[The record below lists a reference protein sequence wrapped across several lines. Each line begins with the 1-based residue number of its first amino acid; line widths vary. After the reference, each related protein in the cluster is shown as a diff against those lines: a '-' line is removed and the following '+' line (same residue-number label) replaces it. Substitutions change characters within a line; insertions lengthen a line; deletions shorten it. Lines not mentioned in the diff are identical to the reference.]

1 MKILEN
7 RKTKNIILMAMI
19 AIFIVIYRLFIYKKA
34 LSLSDGICTSFSII
48 LLSVSYLFLGFRKQI
63 NNILTKDFVRVVI
76 TCVLLYFIG
85 IYGVGL
91 VVGFLTNSY
100 SLKPLTILN
109 NSFYTFVMII
119 ACEVFR
125 YIFISS
131 NKDNKLDVVVMTI
144 LLALFEANLFIKYDS
159 FGDLESAFKF
169 ITLTGLPIFMKHFMC
184 TYCAYHTDYKAPII
198 YRIIMDTYF
207 YFVPIQ
213 PDLGDYLISILTLFL
228 PFLILLYLSRIVDKY
243 KRIKNQDYSVKMF
256 KVSDFAVAALLIVFG
271 CVVLGIG
278 PYKLVGIE
286 TGSMTPAL
294 RIGDAVI
301 IDKNCDRDKLKV
313 DDIIAYVNH
322 DNVLVVHRIIQVNSD
337 GTFVTKGDYNNAAD
351 SGFVNKSQ
359 VKGKVSF
366 KIPLIAYP
374 AIKFKQK

>member
-7 RKTKNIILMAMI
+7 RKNKNVLLMVLITIFMI
-19 AIFIVIYRLFIYKKA
+19 VYRLIIYKIA
-34 LSLSDGICTSFSII
+34 LNLSDGLCASFSII
-48 LLSVSYLFLGFRKQI
+48 ILIIAYLFLGFRKQT
-63 NNILTKDFVRVVI
+63 NNILTKDFIKVVI
-76 TCVLLYFIG
+76 TCVMLYFIG

-109 NSFYTFVMII
+109 NSFYTIIMII
-119 ACEVFR
+119 AFEMFR

-131 NKDNKLDVVVMTI
+131 NKDNKLHIFIMTI
-144 LLALFEANLFIKYDS
+144 LLALFETNLFIKYDS
-159 FGDLESAFKF
+159 FLDLESAFKF
-169 ITLTGLPIFMKHFMC
+169 VSLTALPIFMKNFMC
-184 TYCAYHTDYKAPII
+184 SYCAFYADYKSSIA

-213 PDLGDYLISILTLFL
+213 PDLGDYLVSILTLFL
-228 PFLILLYLSRIVDKY
+228 PFLILLYLSRVVDKY
-243 KRIKNQDYSVKMF
+243 KKVKNQDYSVKMF
-256 KVSDFAVAALLIVFG
+256 RVSDFAVLALLIVFG

-286 TGSMTPAL
+286 TGSMTPSL
-294 RIGDAVI
+294 KIGDAVI
-301 IDKNCDRDKLKV
+301 IDKNCNKDKLKV

-322 DNVLVVHRIIQVNSD
+322 DNVLVVHRIIQINSD
-337 GTFVTKGDYNNAAD
+337 GTFVTKGDYNNTAD

-366 KIPLIAYP
+366 KIPYIAYP

>member
-1 MKILEN
+1 MNNYEINLETLAIIPLNATETRIIEKNDDFIVNSSSMKIIDDCCRFFGSTYAGRMEG
-7 RKTKNIILMAMI
+7 TKSMI
-19 AIFIVIYRLFIYKKA
+19 
-34 LSLSDGICTSFSII
+34 
-48 LLSVSYLFLGFRKQI
+48 
-63 NNILTKDFVRVVI
+63 
-76 TCVLLYFIG
+76 
-85 IYGVGL
+85 GV
-91 VVGFLTNSY
+91 N
-100 SLKPLTILN
+100 
-109 NSFYTFVMII
+109 
-119 ACEVFR
+119 
-125 YIFISS
+125 
-131 NKDNKLDVVVMTI
+131 
-144 LLALFEANLFIKYDS
+144 
-159 FGDLESAFKF
+159 
-169 ITLTGLPIFMKHFMC
+169 
-184 TYCAYHTDYKAPII
+184 YKAPII

-286 TGSMTPAL
+286 TGSMTPSL

-366 KIPLIAYP
+366 KIPFIAYP